1 MRTLG
6 NFLEERRLKKGL
18 VIRELS
24 AISGIDSAL
33 ISKFEKGKRMPTEAN
48 IKSLSI
54 GLEIDFEV
62 LRKKWL
68 EEQIV
73 NLVKYEQDAGEILA
87 LAESR
92 AEYLM
97 SENALVLPKI
107 STEIEDK
114 LHVLDELKLRWKDAK
129 PLNATQLS
137 KMKEFFNVEY
147 TYESNRIEGNTMTLQ
162 ETHLVINEGLTI
174 AGKSMREHLEA
185 VNHNDAIQFID
196 ELSFNKEPFSK
207 RSLMEIH
214 YLVLKGIDRENAG
227 RFRTVPVR
235 ISGSEHIPPQPYM
248 LEKLMEDY
256 FFHFQKQKH
265 ILHPV
270 LLAAEMHERLVSI
283 HPFVD
288 GNGRTS
294 RLVMNMLLLK
304 NGYTIANLKGDY
316 DSRMTYYKALENVQ
330 VNNNPEPF
338 YNLVIDTVTNSLQ
351 RHLEL
356 AGG

>member
-1 MRTLG
+1 
-6 NFLEERRLKKGL
+6 
-18 VIRELS
+18 
-24 AISGIDSAL
+24 
-33 ISKFEKGKRMPTEAN
+33 MPTEAN

-185 VNHNDAIQFID
+185 VNHNDAI
-196 ELSFNKEPFSK
+196 
-207 RSLMEIH
+207 
-214 YLVLKGIDRENAG
+214 
-227 RFRTVPVR
+227 
-235 ISGSEHIPPQPYM
+235 
-248 LEKLMEDY
+248 
-256 FFHFQKQKH
+256 
-265 ILHPV
+265 
-270 LLAAEMHERLVSI
+270 
-283 HPFVD
+283 
-288 GNGRTS
+288 
-294 RLVMNMLLLK
+294 
-304 NGYTIANLKGDY
+304 
-316 DSRMTYYKALENVQ
+316 
-330 VNNNPEPF
+330 
-338 YNLVIDTVTNSLQ
+338 
-351 RHLEL
+351 
-356 AGG
+356 